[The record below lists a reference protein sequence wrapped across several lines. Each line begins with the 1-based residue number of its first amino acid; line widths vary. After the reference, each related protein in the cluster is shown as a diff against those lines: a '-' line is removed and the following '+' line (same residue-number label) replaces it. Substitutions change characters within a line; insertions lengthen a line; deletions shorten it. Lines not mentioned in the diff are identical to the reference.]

1 MTRARHPRLE
11 HPNAATPSRSRRS
24 RWTRAPGSPGAHV
37 AQDAARTGPVAR
49 YELATG
55 QRCRILLTS
64 QDRDTV
70 TSLAGSLAALGF
82 TVSVAYDV
90 DAIAPLVS
98 SNDAI
103 VADLTSLAEGRW
115 LDHTLLRE
123 PQRRSALIA
132 LTEDHHSEAR
142 TIADGFDDAV
152 AQPWSV
158 PVIAARLLNAV
169 RARTGTSTLTPQ
181 PANAQLTLDEA
192 ARSVAYA
199 GHHAN
204 LSPMEW
210 EILAALL
217 ARPGTVLTRAD
228 LTQRLYGDGAVP
240 TSRAVDVRVFHLRR
254 KLGPALAQAIQ
265 TLPGVGWRLVGV
277 G

>member
-1 MTRARHPRLE
+1 MTRARHLRLE
-11 HPNAATPSRSRRS
+11 HPNASTPSRAHRS
-24 RWTRAPGSPGAHV
+24 RWPRESRSAGAHV
-37 AQDAARTGPVAR
+37 AESVAGTGPVAR

-55 QRCRILLTS
+55 QRCRTLLAS
-64 QDRDTV
+64 QDRGTAA
-70 TSLAGSLAALGF
+70 SLAGSLAAVGF
-82 TVSVAYDV
+82 TVSVAYDLDSV
-90 DAIAPLVS
+90 APLVS

-103 VADLTSLAEGRW
+103 VADLTSLTEDRW
-115 LDHTLLRE
+115 VDHPLLRA

-132 LTEDHHSEAR
+132 LTEDHHSESG
-142 TIADGFDDAV
+142 TIAVGFDDAV

-169 RARTGTSTLTPQ
+169 RARAGTPLTPQ
-181 PANAQLTLDEA
+181 PADAQLTLDEA

-210 EILAALL
+210 EIFALL
-217 ARPGTVLTRAD
+217 VAQPGTVVTRAD
-228 LTQRLYGDGAVP
+228 LTRRLYGDGAVP

-254 KLGPALAQAIQ
+254 KLGPVLANAIQ